1 MVAIFLV
8 CSAISFVNRSISAN
22 DLSRWAAMAARC
34 TGSSRLTKSML
45 SELILVCS
53 ASAYDFARSSAS
65 RSVWMRS
72 RHSASS
78 FLRSAGSALTCFD
91 GAALSVVSAADLSV
105 VDLST
110 PDLSVSDDEA
120 AGAASEPD
128 VAGADEGSGAGERLS
143 LVYTFPD
150 GAVLRRSDSFLA
162 MLPSWAETPVVVT
175 STHDR
180 ITTAI
185 ADDFMRWI
193 LRPRQ
198 RVVKVFLPLF
208 SVPSPQTCS

>member
-34 TGSSRLTKSML
+34 TGSSRLTKSVL

-65 RSVWMRS
+65 RSFLMRS

-91 GAALSVVSAADLSV
+91 GAALSVVSAADLSA

-110 PDLSVSDDEA
+110 PDLSVSDDAEA

-143 LVYTFPD
+143 LVYTLPD

-162 MLPSWAETPVVVT
+162 MLPSWAEIPVVVT

-198 RVVKVFLPLF
+198 RVVKVFFPLF
-208 SVPSPQTCS
+208 S